1 MLLLG
6 KIHNSGMNETLDTLV
21 AQKWNV
27 SRRNL
32 PRCLFQPLHSPFLSV
47 FSPLKGLILCTQT
60 SRVEGHHQ
68 VTPTRPTTHCHFAV
82 LPETLALSTLETWLL
97 NFSEPSSTPD
107 PPDILAKILIYNE
120 TVALLRDICATREIV
135 LQWNFHWNF
144 YRFFLVFG
152 FWFLF
157 FFFFLDLPN
166 VLHAAWII
174 ITWNSW
180 LEEFRVNFFFDRVC
194 VVVGVVGKSS
204 ELFQIL
210 KFRAQ
215 CRVIRGMI
223 KIGRH
228 KSLTGVGKKY

>member
-120 TVALLRDICATREIV
+120 TVGLLRDICATREIV

-152 FWFLF
+152 FWFLVF
-157 FFFFLDLPN
+157 FFFGFAKRSTCSLN
-166 VLHAAWII
+166 NYYVKFV
-174 ITWNSW
+174 TWRISCK
-180 LEEFRVNFFFDRVC
+180 FFFRSC
-194 VVVGVVGKSS
+194 MCCCWCCWKVVGIIPDSEISS
-204 ELFQIL
+204 TVP
-210 KFRAQ
+210 
-215 CRVIRGMI
+215 CYS
-223 KIGRH
+223 RH
-228 KSLTGVGKKY
+228 D